1 MGRGDKRSAKGK
13 RTVGSYGNS
22 RPQRVK
28 VKAVAAKPKVEKVEK
43 AVKAPKKVAETVA
56 AEKPKK
62 APAKKKKAEGS
73 EE

>member
-28 VKAVAAKPKVEKVEK
+28 KTDVTAKPKVEK
-43 AVKAPKKVAETVA
+43 AVKAPKKVAETA
-56 AEKPKK
+56 AVEKPKK